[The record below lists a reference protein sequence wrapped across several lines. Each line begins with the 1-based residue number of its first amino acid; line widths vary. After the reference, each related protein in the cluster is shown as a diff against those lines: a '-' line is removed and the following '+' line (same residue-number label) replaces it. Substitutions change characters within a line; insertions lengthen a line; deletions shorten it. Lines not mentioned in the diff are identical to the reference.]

1 MSFADAIKSLFAN
14 YANFKGRARR
24 SEFWYSTL
32 FVGAVGIVL
41 NIVMPGQLVD
51 FGGGILVQ
59 STGLLAQLWSLATL
73 VPVLAVVWRR
83 LHDTN
88 TGGPYYFMVLIP
100 LVGPI
105 LVLIKLATEGTA
117 GPNKFG
123 NPVK

>member
-24 SEFWYSTL
+24 SEFWYSYL
-32 FVGAVGIVL
+32 FVVVVGMVL
-41 NIVMPGQLVD
+41 NAVMPGQPMNI
-51 FGGGILVQ
+51 GGTVVMGSGILY
-59 STGLLAQLWSLATL
+59 SLWSLATFIPL
-73 VPVLAVVWRR
+73 LAVVWRR

-88 TGGPYYFMVLIP
+88 TGGPYFFMILIP
-100 LVGPI
+100 LVGII
-105 LVLIKLATEGTA
+105 LVIIKWATEGTV